1 MTKNV
6 TALAASLLL
15 LASCTEEVP
24 VNPGS
29 GDAIAFGTVST
40 TRGAVTSADQITDFK
55 VYAKKFTTL
64 PLTVSEGFWTEPQVV
79 TRQGDAWTYPVTA
92 YWQKG
97 YTYSFL
103 SLYPSGV
110 ANVTENIS
118 ETAEGNVEHY
128 LTISNYTVNGD
139 DDLMMGMNH
148 GIEVSDEMPS
158 PTSVDVQFQHLL
170 SQVDFV
176 VKADAETAELVGAVN
191 IKSAKFYGTHKTG
204 DYSGKTFTTTGAD
217 KGTWTLTG
225 DVATADSPFYTKDY
239 VTTES
244 PNGISVE
251 VNGTSLFGK
260 SFILLPGSEPAKVE
274 FTYSIGDDSTEFT
287 QVLDAG
293 ILTPNGWEAGKS
305 YRYTVT
311 IVDKEHILF
320 EVPTV
325 QPWTKGTGGIII
337 VE

>member
-15 LASCTEEVP
+15 LASCSEEVP

-55 VYAKKFTTL
+55 VYAKKFPTGSVDL
-64 PLTVSEGFWTEPQVV
+64 QQVSDVFYPNIVQTVTKQDNGT
-79 TRQGDAWTYPVTA
+79 WTYPDQA
-92 YWQKG
+92 YWLNG
-97 YTYSFL
+97 NTYSFL
-103 SLYPSGV
+103 SLYPSSVEATNVV
-110 ANVTENIS
+110 ALDNGNID
-118 ETAEGNVEHY
+118 HY
-128 LTISNYTVNGD
+128 LTISGYQVGKD
-139 DDLMMGMNH
+139 EDLMMGVNH
-148 GIEVSDEMPS
+148 GIEASKDVTPG
-158 PTSVDVQFQHLL
+158 TVDVQFQHLL

-176 VKADAETAELVGAVN
+176 VKADAETVAMVGAV
-191 IKSAKFYGTHKTG
+191 KVTSAKFYGTHATG

-225 DVATADSPFYTKDY
+225 NVTTVDNPTASIETLAVDVAGKQ
-239 VTTES
+239 
-244 PNGISVE
+244 
-251 VNGTSLFGK
+251 LFDK
-260 SFILLPGSEPAKVE
+260 SFILFPAKEPAKVVL
-274 FTYSIGDDSTEFT
+274 TYTIGNGGEELTYEQDLS
-287 QVLDAG
+287 L
-293 ILTPNGWEAGKS
+293 LTPLGWEAGKS
-305 YRYTVT
+305 YRYTIT

-320 EVPTV
+320 GVPTV

>member
-128 LTISNYTVNGD
+128 LTIDNYTVNGD

-176 VKADAETAELVGAVN
+176 VKADAETVELVGAV
-191 IKSAKFYGTHKTG
+191 KVTSAKLYGTHTTG

-225 DVATADSPFYTKDY
+225 N
-239 VTTES
+239 VTTVDNPTAENS
-244 PNGISVE
+244 IAE
-251 VNGTSLFGK
+251 VPTGGVSLFGK
-260 SFILLPGSEPAKVE
+260 SFILFPAKEPAKVVL
-274 FTYSIGDDSTEFT
+274 TYTIGTDPTELT
-287 QVLDAG
+287 YEQDLSL
-293 ILTPNGWEAGKS
+293 LTPLGWEAGKS
-305 YRYTVT
+305 YRYTIT

-320 EVPTV
+320 DVPTV
-325 QPWTKGTGGIII
+325 QPWSKGTGGIII

>member
-128 LTISNYTVNGD
+128 LTIDNYTVNGN

-176 VKADAETAELVGAVN
+176 VKADAETVELVGAV
-191 IKSAKFYGTHKTG
+191 KVTSAKLYGTHTTG

-225 DVATADSPFYTKDY
+225 NVTTVDNPTASIETLAVDVAGKQ
-239 VTTES
+239 
-244 PNGISVE
+244 
-251 VNGTSLFGK
+251 LFDK
-260 SFILLPGSEPAKVE
+260 SFILFPAKEPAKVVL
-274 FTYSIGDDSTEFT
+274 TYTIGNGGEELTYEQDLS
-287 QVLDAG
+287 L
-293 ILTPNGWEAGKS
+293 LTPLGWEAGKS
-305 YRYTVT
+305 YRYTIT

-320 EVPTV
+320 GVPTV

>member
-103 SLYPSGV
+103 SLYPSSV

-118 ETAEGNVEHY
+118 ETVEGNVEHY

-176 VKADAETAELVGAVN
+176 VKADAETVSMVGAV
-191 IKSAKFYGTHKTG
+191 KVTSAKFYGTHATG

-225 DVATADSPFYTKDY
+225 N
-239 VTTES
+239 VTTVDNPTAENS
-244 PNGISVE
+244 IAE
-251 VNGTSLFGK
+251 VPTGGVSLFGK
-260 SFILLPGSEPAKVE
+260 SFILFPAKEPAKVVL
-274 FTYSIGDDSTEFT
+274 TYTIGTDPTELT
-287 QVLDAG
+287 YEQDLSL
-293 ILTPNGWEAGKS
+293 LTPLGWEAGKS
-305 YRYTVT
+305 YRYTIT

-320 EVPTV
+320 DVPTV
-325 QPWTKGTGGIII
+325 QPWSKGTGGIII

>member
-55 VYAKKFTTL
+55 VYAKKFPTGSVDL
-64 PLTVSEGFWTEPQVV
+64 QQVSDVFYPNIVQTVTKQDNGT
-79 TRQGDAWTYPVTA
+79 WTYPDQA
-92 YWQKG
+92 YWLNG
-97 YTYSFL
+97 NTYSFL
-103 SLYPSGV
+103 SLYPSSV
-110 ANVTENIS
+110 KAANVVELDNGNI
-118 ETAEGNVEHY
+118 AHY
-128 LTISNYTVNGD
+128 LTISGYQVGKD
-139 DDLMMGMNH
+139 EDLMMGVNH
-148 GIEVSDEMPS
+148 GIEASKDVTPG
-158 PTSVDVQFQHLL
+158 TVDVQFRHLL

-176 VKADAETAELVGAVN
+176 VKADAETVAMVGAV
-191 IKSAKFYGTHKTG
+191 KVTSAKFYGTHATG

-225 DVATADSPFYTKDY
+225 NVTTVDNPTAD
-239 VTTES
+239 
-244 PNGISVE
+244 NSVAE
-251 VNGTSLFGK
+251 VPTGGVSLFGK
-260 SFILLPGSEPAKVE
+260 SFILFPAKEPAKVVL
-274 FTYSIGDDSTEFT
+274 TYTIGSDPTELT
-287 QVLDAG
+287 YEQDLSL
-293 ILTPNGWEAGKS
+293 LTPLGWEAGKS
-305 YRYTVT
+305 YRYTIT

-320 EVPTV
+320 DVPTV
-325 QPWTKGTGGIII
+325 QPWSKGTGGIII

>member
-103 SLYPSGV
+103 SLYPSSV

-118 ETAEGNVEHY
+118 ETVEGNVEHY

-139 DDLMMGMNH
+139 DDLMMGVNH
-148 GIEVSDEMPS
+148 GIEASKDVTPG
-158 PTSVDVQFQHLL
+158 TVDVQFQHLL

-176 VKADAETAELVGAVN
+176 VKADAETVSMVGAV
-191 IKSAKFYGTHKTG
+191 KVTSAKFYGTHATG

-217 KGTWTLTG
+217 KGKWTLTG
-225 DVATADSPFYTKDY
+225 E
-239 VTTES
+239 VTTVDNPTAENS
-244 PNGISVE
+244 IAE
-251 VNGTSLFGK
+251 VPTGGVSLFGK
-260 SFILLPGSEPAKVE
+260 SFILFPAKEPAKV
-274 FTYSIGDDSTEFT
+274 
-287 QVLDAG
+287 V
-293 ILTPNGWEAGKS
+293 LTPSAQTRQS
-305 YRYTVT
+305 
-311 IVDKEHILF
+311 
-320 EVPTV
+320 
-325 QPWTKGTGGIII
+325 
-337 VE
+337 

>member
-55 VYAKKFTTL
+55 VYAKKFPTGSVDL
-64 PLTVSEGFWTEPQVV
+64 QQVSDVFYPNIVQTVTKQDNGT
-79 TRQGDAWTYPVTA
+79 WTYPDQA
-92 YWQKG
+92 YWLNG
-97 YTYSFL
+97 NTYSFL
-103 SLYPSGV
+103 SLYPSSV
-110 ANVTENIS
+110 KAANVVELDNGNI
-118 ETAEGNVEHY
+118 AHY
-128 LTISNYTVNGD
+128 LTISGYQVGKD
-139 DDLMMGMNH
+139 EDLMMGVNN
-148 GIEVSDEMPS
+148 GIEASKDVTPG
-158 PTSVDVQFQHLL
+158 TVDVQFQHLL

-191 IKSAKFYGTHKTG
+191 IKSAKFYGTHTTG

-225 DVATADSPFYTKDY
+225 NVTTAESSTYSKNY
-239 VTTES
+239 VTAES
-244 PNGISVE
+244 PDGISVE

-260 SFILLPGSEPAKVE
+260 SFILFPAKEPAKVVL
-274 FTYSIGDDSTEFT
+274 TYTIGSD
-287 QVLDAG
+287 
-293 ILTPNGWEAGKS
+293 P
-305 YRYTVT
+305 
-311 IVDKEHILF
+311 
-320 EVPTV
+320 EV
-325 QPWTKGTGGIII
+325 
-337 VE
+337 

>member
-128 LTISNYTVNGD
+128 LTIDNYAVNGN

-176 VKADAETAELVGAVN
+176 VKADAETVELVGAV
-191 IKSAKFYGTHKTG
+191 KVTSAKFYGTHATG

-217 KGTWTLTG
+217 KGMWTLTG
-225 DVATADSPFYTKDY
+225 NVTTVDNPTASIETLAVDVAGKQ
-239 VTTES
+239 
-244 PNGISVE
+244 
-251 VNGTSLFGK
+251 LFGK
-260 SFILLPGSEPAKVE
+260 SFILFPAKEPAKVVL
-274 FTYSIGDDSTEFT
+274 TYTIGTDPTELT
-287 QVLDAG
+287 YEQDLSL
-293 ILTPNGWEAGKS
+293 LTPLGWEAGKS
-305 YRYTVT
+305 YRYTIT

-320 EVPTV
+320 DVPTV
-325 QPWTKGTGGIII
+325 QPWSKGTGGIII